1 MPSTEA
7 VHVMHPAT
15 GEVLDL
21 AHLDGGDLGAVVDEL
36 ADLAGRV
43 DDCKRELVA
52 EVARRADQANARK
65 VDLGGYVFEVNAPTS
80 DAYDVGDVLAE
91 LQPFVGAGVITAA
104 VLEDV
109 IRRPPPKPSPPAVD
123 LRKINTLWKSDN
135 AELLAALARAR
146 RRAPTRRTA
155 RIVSRPVNATAEEE
169 TP

>member
-1 MPSTEA
+1 MFSTEVVA
-7 VHVMHPAT
+7 ASVHPAT
-15 GEVLDL
+15 GEVLAL
-21 AHLDGGDLGAVVDEL
+21 GALDGADLGAVVDEME
-36 ADLAGRV
+36 DLAGRV
-43 DDCKRELVA
+43 ADYKRELVA

-65 VDLGGYVFEVNAPTS
+65 VDLGGYVFEVNAPTENT
-80 DAYDVGDVLAE
+80 YDVGDVLAE
-91 LQPFVGAGVITAA
+91 LQPFVGAGVITPA

-155 RIVSRPVNATAEEE
+155 RIVSRPVNATAEEDV
-169 TP
+169 